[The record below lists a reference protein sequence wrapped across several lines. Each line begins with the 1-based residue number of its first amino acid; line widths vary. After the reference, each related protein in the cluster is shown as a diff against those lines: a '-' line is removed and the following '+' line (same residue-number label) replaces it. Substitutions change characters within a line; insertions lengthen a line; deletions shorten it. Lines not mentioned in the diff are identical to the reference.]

1 MTTATD
7 VATIERS
14 ELVGLLEHGEPLTLL
29 ETLPEDDYRRGH
41 LPGALNVPL
50 ERLAELAA
58 ALIPDRTAPIVVYGA
73 GPDGDAPTQAAR
85 ELRGVGYIKVRAY
98 RGGKKD
104 WKDHGL
110 PIEGGWV
117 EPAPPVPHKSR
128 GPRATG
134 RHRPRPKK
142 R

>member
-14 ELVGLLEHGEPLTLL
+14 ELVGQLSGNETFTLI
-29 ETLPEDDYRRGH
+29 EVLPEEDYRRGH
-41 LPGALNVPL
+41 LPGALNVPPD
-50 ERLAELAA
+50 RVGDLAP
-58 ALIPDRTAPIVVYGA
+58 ALVPDRTTPIVIYSGGA
-73 GPDGDAPTQAAR
+73 DPDRSTQAAR
-85 ELRGVGYIKVRAY
+85 ELRLLGYIKVRTY

-104 WKDHGL
+104 WLDHGL

-117 EPAPPVPHKSR
+117 ESPPPVPRKSR

-134 RHRPRPKK
+134 RHRPQPKK